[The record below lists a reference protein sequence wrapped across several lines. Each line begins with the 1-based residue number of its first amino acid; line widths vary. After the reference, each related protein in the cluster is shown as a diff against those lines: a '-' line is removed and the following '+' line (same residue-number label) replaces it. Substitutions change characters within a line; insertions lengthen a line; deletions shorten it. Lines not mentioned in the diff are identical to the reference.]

1 MNWNTIADD
10 KTLTEAA
17 DALKKN
23 GFDVIIVENGEAAKA
38 KVLEIIP
45 KGAEVFTATSTT
57 ANVIGLTKILDESGA
72 YNSIRSKMLEMDRS
86 KDRNE
91 MVRLGAAPDWIVGS
105 VHAIT
110 KDGMVIIASASG
122 SQLPGYAYGASHV
135 LWIVGA
141 QKIVKSLDEGLKR
154 IYEYT
159 LPLESERVRKVY
171 GMPRSTVSKL
181 LIMGPQTPGRITVV
195 LVKEALGF

>member
-23 GFDVIIVENGEAAKA
+23 GFEVIIVENGEAAKA